1 MIEGLVLPVS
11 CFEED
16 GLLSVDDKSI
26 DHIITDPPYEEHVH
40 ADNRR
45 SQGKNGTIYTPQ
57 MLFDHLSDEERWC
70 AAQEFV
76 RVCRGWI
83 LVFCSLEQ
91 AGLWVHDLVQAGAK
105 RRTTLTWTKTNCAP
119 KFQGDGAAQGC
130 EVIVTAWAGRGKSIW
145 NCGGMNGTYP
155 AMAER
160 IGRRHPTQKPLSL
173 MRQLVADFTQ
183 PGQLILDPYAG
194 GGQTLVAAKNLRRR
208 YAGYELD
215 TNVAL
220 DAQEAI
226 ERAESTVVMLPRMNK
241 VKLAAFQKQAAQ
253 LKMTPE
259 ELWQLREYEKYG
271 HKRVA

>member
-1 MIEGLVLPVS
+1 MIEGLVLPIS
-11 CFEED
+11 SFEED
-16 GLLSVDDKSI
+16 GMISIDDKTI

-45 SQGKNGTIYTPQ
+45 SQGKHGTIYTPQ
-57 MLFDHLSDEERWC
+57 MYFEHLSDEERWA

-91 AGLWVHDLVQAGAK
+91 AGLWVHDLVLAGAR
-105 RRTTLTWTKTNCAP
+105 RRTTLTWKKTNCAP

-145 NCGGMNGTYP
+145 NCGGMNGTYE

-160 IGRRHPTQKPLSL
+160 IGRRHPTQKPLEL

-183 PGQLILDPYAG
+183 PGQLILDPYTG

-208 YAGYELD
+208 FAGYELD
-215 TNVAL
+215 ADVAL
-220 DAQEAI
+220 TAQEAI
-226 ERAESTVVMLPRMNK
+226 EAARTDVVVLPRMNK
-241 VKLAAFQKQAAQ
+241 TKLAAIHRQAEQ
-253 LKMTPE
+253 LKVTPQ
-259 ELWQLREYEKYG
+259 ELWQLWEYEKLSG
-271 HKRVA
+271 RAA